1 MVEAQ
6 QKAIVELIA
15 RSKKGEL
22 NVDDLRKE
30 PELLSGTGVKID
42 DLEKGAGKYGKFED
56 EEVDT
61 SRDVDA
67 ADDGHKANQ

>member
-1 MVEAQ
+1 M
-6 QKAIVELIA
+6 
-15 RSKKGEL
+15 

-67 ADDGHKANQ
+67 ADDGHKANK